1 MKPKKKT
8 GHSLKTLPKG
18 TWTKQLAKAT
28 DRFLSKSVGTQ
39 VFVPDMYADLV
50 RRKKNAAKRQ
60 PKPVVVYMWTTYW
73 APTRAMGWDGHTVKR
88 EAEGRRTDDI
98 QSGMR
103 VSPLTRV
110 ELQRPWRYV
119 KAVKR

>member
-1 MKPKKKT
+1 MKKT
-8 GHSLKTLPKG
+8 AKRKPPPKG

-28 DRFLSKSVGTQ
+28 DRFLSKAVGTQ

-60 PKPVVVYMWTTYW
+60 PKPFVVYMWTTYW
-73 APTRAMGWDGHTVKR
+73 APTRAMGWHGRSVLR
-88 EAEGRRTDDI
+88 EAQRLRTDDI

-103 VSPLTRV
+103 VGPITRV
-110 ELQRPWRYV
+110 ELPRPV
-119 KAVKR
+119 KAEQP